1 MATFTS
7 RAILAAGLIA
17 AFALPSAAVAQSALT
32 VTFTDAAWDGKT
44 VPKTATC
51 SIDGNTG
58 AMTPALE
65 ISGVPEGTIKI
76 TESFNDETYTPM
88 DHGGHG
94 VLGFSVTPS
103 GGVVQV
109 PSVPGESDQLPA
121 GVSVVKKNLG
131 TGNYDKPG
139 WLPPCSG
146 GNGNRYTMDVDALDA
161 AGKVLAT
168 AHVEI
173 GHY

>member
-1 MATFTS
+1 MAMFRKPLLATALLV
-7 RAILAAGLIA
+7 AIALPGA
-17 AFALPSAAVAQSALT
+17 AFAQSALT
-32 VTFTDAAWDGKT
+32 VKFTDPAWDGKT
-44 VPKTATC
+44 VPKTSTC

-65 ISGVPEGTIKI
+65 VSGVPDGTVKI
-76 TESFNDETYTPM
+76 TESFNDETYEPM

-94 VLGFSVTPS
+94 VLGFDVKPE
-103 GGVVQV
+103 GGIAQV
-109 PSVPGESDQLPA
+109 PSAPGESDQLPA
-121 GVSVVKKNLG
+121 GVTVVAKNKG

-146 GNGNRYTMDVDALDA
+146 GHGNLYTMDVSALDA
-161 AGKVLAT
+161 SGASLAT
-168 AHVEI
+168 AHVEL